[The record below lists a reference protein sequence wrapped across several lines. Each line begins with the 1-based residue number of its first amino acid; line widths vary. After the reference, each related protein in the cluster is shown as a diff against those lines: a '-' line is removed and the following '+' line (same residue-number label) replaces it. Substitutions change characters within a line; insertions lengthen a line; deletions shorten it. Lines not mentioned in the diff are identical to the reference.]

1 MKKRILGALVLT
13 ATIFTGCGGGGGGSS
28 STTYDLYSYLVN
40 PEILTNDKVVSTS
53 HHYVEYLDGVEN
65 FSSDDHS
72 LYQKYDD
79 DSIEEYD
86 YASLFISNTTD
97 YYNNVGSM
105 TPDYQLDISDTKL
118 IDTYLAG
125 SIDYELKRV
134 LSIGDI
140 ITSVSTN
147 TGSTYTCNLSK
158 HYESI
163 NIKDRIDSFYNTTSY
178 SSIDKTYNDVIEMIC
193 TDSFTN
199 EEDYTYY
206 AKNKGV
212 ILEMYDTNLTSGVK
226 KHTMTYMTKNLVID
240 K

>member
-1 MKKRILGALVLT
+1 MKKRILGTLILT
-13 ATIFTGCGGGGGGSS
+13 AAIFTGCGGGGGSS

-65 FSSDDHS
+65 FSTDDHT
-72 LYQKYDD
+72 LHQKYDD
-79 DSIEEYD
+79 DSVEEYL
-86 YASLFISNTTD
+86 YSSSFISNTTE
-97 YYNNVGSM
+97 YNNNIGSM

-125 SIDYELKRV
+125 SIDYKLKRV

-140 ITSVSTN
+140 ISSETTD
-147 TGSTYTCNLSK
+147 TGSTDTCNLSK

-163 NIKDRIDSFYNTTSY
+163 NIKDRIESFYNTTSY
-178 SSIDKTYNDVIEMIC
+178 SSIDKTYNDVIEIIC

-199 EEDYTYY
+199 EEDYTYH
-206 AKNKGV
+206 AKNKGL
-212 ILEMYDTNLTSGVK
+212 ILGVYDINVTSGVK
-226 KHTMTYMTKNLVID
+226 KHSMSYMTKYLVID